1 MMNTAKEEIA
11 NEEVAKQNGYEQQH
25 RNNFFFEIRAVV

>member
-11 NEEVAKQNGYEQQH
+11 NEEVAQNGYEQQQ
-25 RNNFFFEIRAVV
+25 NNFSEIRAVV